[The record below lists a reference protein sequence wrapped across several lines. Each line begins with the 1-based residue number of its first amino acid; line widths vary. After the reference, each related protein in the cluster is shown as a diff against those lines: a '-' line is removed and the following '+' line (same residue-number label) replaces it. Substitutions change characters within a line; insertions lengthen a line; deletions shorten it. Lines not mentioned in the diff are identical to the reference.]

1 MKNIIR
7 IARNDIHNI
16 RKNVIALIVIFGIT
30 IVPSLYA
37 WFNIAASWDPYKNT
51 GNLKVAVASL
61 DKGYDGELLPVRL
74 NLGNDIISSL
84 RENTQLHWIF
94 TDAKDASN
102 GVRSGKYYA
111 SVVIS
116 ETFSKDMMSLFSSET
131 THPTITY
138 CINEKENAIAPK
150 VTEKGADAIR
160 QEINETFTET
170 ISKTA
175 LDAFRFVAD
184 VSAEKGDASL
194 AENLSA
200 SLAEISAD
208 LDSASGTVQA
218 FSDMTDAAS
227 LMLDTTSV
235 IFSHTGDGTK
245 TSLGALTDAGNG
257 IASLSSALSGTTD
270 AVSQALS
277 DGETYYS
284 SVSSTIQTALDAY
297 STDADAAFTSLNA
310 VSNRIQTV
318 IDGYTSLADSLTA
331 IKNANPNLSLVI
343 DPILKQISTAVEH
356 QTNLKA
362 ELDNAGIKITGAV
375 QNADSLKT
383 EIDGLIKESL
393 TSTSEVKD
401 SYEATVKNQ
410 LENLAGSLERV

>member
-245 TSLGALTDAGNG
+245 TSLGALTDAGTG
-257 IASLSSALSGTTD
+257 LLLFLPLYPAQLTQSVRHYLTEKLIIHPSLPRSKPHLTPTVQMRMPLSLPLMQSQTGYKLSSTD
-270 AVSQALS
+270 IHLLR
-277 DGETYYS
+277 T
-284 SVSSTIQTALDAY
+284 L
-297 STDADAAFTSLNA
+297 
-310 VSNRIQTV
+310 
-318 IDGYTSLADSLTA
+318 
-331 IKNANPNLSLVI
+331 
-343 DPILKQISTAVEH
+343 
-356 QTNLKA
+356 
-362 ELDNAGIKITGAV
+362 
-375 QNADSLKT
+375 
-383 EIDGLIKESL
+383 
-393 TSTSEVKD
+393 
-401 SYEATVKNQ
+401 
-410 LENLAGSLERV
+410 